1 MYTSPTFDC
10 CFESIE
16 SEQCCCKLRCL
27 LDGGSVLQHQCIHVL
42 IFSLSVIGK
51 VASAAMVVC
60 LNYVDKFELSID
72 SILFSKELCC

>member
-1 MYTSPTFDC
+1 M
-10 CFESIE
+10 
-16 SEQCCCKLRCL
+16 
-27 LDGGSVLQHQCIHVL
+27 LQHQCIHVL

-72 SILFSKELCC
+72 SILFSKELYPFQEDLQRQIISMR